1 MKTIITKIDKI
12 GDPFVLL
19 EGDTY
24 YMYAT
29 SPLEALGFKVW
40 TSKDLVNWEDAGICY
55 KKTIIVLVIAI
66 FGRLR

>member
-40 TSKDLVNWEDAGICY
+40 TSRN
-55 KKTIIVLVIAI
+55 
-66 FGRLR
+66 